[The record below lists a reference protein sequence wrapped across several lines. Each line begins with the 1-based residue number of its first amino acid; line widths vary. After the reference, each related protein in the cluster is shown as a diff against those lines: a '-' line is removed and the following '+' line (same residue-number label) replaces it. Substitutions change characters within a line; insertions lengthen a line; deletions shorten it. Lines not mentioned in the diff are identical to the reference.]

1 MSSASLRPLVLGLAI
16 LGAVVPSLVASPAH
30 AKGWQEMHQTSD
42 DVRVSIEPD
51 GTALVQHHMRYRVVA
66 GHFTTIDLPGVVEGA
81 EPLPDAVV
89 ASEKTG
95 EVEAHLEVHPKDER
109 TLRVVIDTPKGLRRG
124 SYVVDARYRV
134 NLVAAKQL
142 ARDGAMWR
150 LSWTTPAAPEGHD
163 SVRVVFDLPSAATE
177 PRLFVPAGQASEP
190 VVDTTMSTLRRGT
203 ERDELELVRAHVARG
218 EALTWA
224 IRVDPRALSK
234 LSGEVA
240 TPGAPTAPAGD
251 RRPPPNR
258 APLALA
264 ACALALLA
272 IAIAKLSRAKAEAVT
287 RASHKTGTA
296 PRPLVPAR
304 QSGALALVA
313 WPRHVLYGALAV
325 CTFAALALGWIV
337 TGAAASLALL
347 ALGTYRVAPA
357 CASARGPGRWLPTRE
372 DDAFKDKHAPWDGA
386 WVDASTWRGRASLVV
401 LLAAVAGACA
411 ALWTRATPV
420 GASLVL
426 VALALLPLW
435 ISGTRRSLPASP
447 RRSARV
453 LEPLVAPLRSAGL
466 AVRPVGRYPIRE
478 DGTSADLDEV
488 RLRVTSS
495 RARPGFGAVEITAV
509 SPTWLEVFVRVRDG
523 SPAAARLAELAPD
536 HTVVCGRTPDERVM
550 TLVPEHA
557 SDVASFVQ
565 RLVRSLDQAE
575 APVAAPSASAGAP
588 AAQKLA
594 A

>member
-1 MSSASLRPLVLGLAI
+1 MSSTSLRPLLLGLAI
-16 LGAVVPSLVASPAH
+16 LGALAPSLIAAPAE

-66 GHFTTIDLPGVVEGA
+66 GHFATIDLPGVVEGA

-95 EVEAHLEVHPKDER
+95 EVEAHLETHPKEER
-109 TLRVVIDTPKGLRRG
+109 TLRVVIDAPKGLRRG
-124 SYVVDARYRV
+124 SYVVDVRYRV

-150 LSWTTPAAPEGHD
+150 LAWTTPAAPEGHD
-163 SVRVVFDLPSAATE
+163 SVRVVFDLPAAATE
-177 PRLFVPAGQASEP
+177 PRLVVPATQANEP
-190 VVDTTMSTLRRGT
+190 VVDTTMSTLRRGS

-224 IRVDPRALSK
+224 VRVDPRALSK

-240 TPGAPTAPAGD
+240 TSGQPAAAVGD

-272 IAIAKLSRAKAEAVT
+272 VAIAKLSRAKAEAVV
-287 RASHKTGTA
+287 RASHKMSA
-296 PRPLVPAR
+296 SPRPLVPAKDAGLW
-304 QSGALALVA
+304 SLVA
-313 WPRHVLYGALAV
+313 WPRHMLYGALAV
-325 CTFAALALGWIV
+325 GAFAALALGWIAL
-337 TGAAASLALL
+337 GAAASVALL

-357 CASARGPGRWLPTRE
+357 SSSARGPGRWLPTRE

-386 WVDASTWRGRASLVV
+386 WVDASTWRGRAALVA
-401 LLAAVAGACA
+401 LLTVAAGACA
-411 ALWTRATPV
+411 ALWMRATPV
-420 GASLVL
+420 GASLAL
-426 VALALLPLW
+426 VALSLVPLW
-435 ISGTRRSLPASP
+435 ITGTRRSLPVSP
-447 RRSARV
+447 RRAARV
-453 LEPLVAPLRSAGL
+453 LAPLVTPLRGAGL
-466 AVRPVGRYPIRE
+466 AVRPVGRYPICE

-509 SPTWLEVFVRVRDG
+509 SPTWMEVFVRVRDG
-523 SPAAARLAELAPD
+523 SPAAARLAEIAPD
-536 HTVVCGRTPDERVM
+536 HAVVCGRTPDERVM
-550 TLVPEHA
+550 TLVPEQIR
-557 SDVASFVQ
+557 DVASFVE
-565 RLVRSLDQAE
+565 RLVRSLDLPAE
-575 APVAAPSASAGAP
+575 PAAHAGASVP
-588 AAQKLA
+588 AVPEKLA